1 MKENDARIEFDSHQ
15 LLLYVEKSDGEYG
28 PLQTGSFLTKNY
40 VDDFWEK
47 KKKFTE
53 RMFKKLTNG
62 EISPVAY
69 YMQMIEISP
78 AEVASRIGISPAAVK
93 KHQDVKHFSKLT
105 IDMLQKYANV
115 FGVTLADM
123 FQIQE
128 PDVTGYLIRQS
139 KTKNPCVTV
148 LSVVKEKK

>member
-47 KKKFTE
+47 KKKFSELT
-53 RMFKKLTNG
+53 FKKLTSG

-69 YMQMIEISP
+69 YMLMIEISP
-78 AEVASRIGISPAAVK
+78 SEVASRIGISPAAVK
-93 KHQDVKHFSKLT
+93 RHQDVKQFSRLT
-105 IDMLQKYANV
+105 VDMLQKYANV

-128 PDVTGYLIRQS
+128 PDGTGFLIRQS
-139 KTKNPCVTV
+139 KTRNPFVTAI
-148 LSVVKEKK
+148 SVVKEKK

>member
-1 MKENDARIEFDSHQ
+1 MKENEAKIEFESHQ

-47 KKKFTE
+47 RKKLIAATT
-53 RMFKKLTNG
+53 KKLTDG

-69 YMQMIEISP
+69 HMIMVDVSA
-78 AEVASRIGISPAAVK
+78 AEVASRIGISPKLVK
-93 KHQDVKHFSKLT
+93 KHQELKYFCRINV
-105 IDMLQKYANV
+105 DMMQKYAAV

-123 FQIQE
+123 FQIQIPSATHYMPKQE
-128 PDVTGYLIRQS
+128 
-139 KTKNPCVTV
+139 KTKNPYVTA
-148 LSVVKEKK
+148 LSVVKETK